1 MIDCSHGN
9 SRKDPAKQ
17 LDVLKSVAEQ
27 IQQGNESII
36 GVMLESNLEAGNQ
49 PIPDD
54 LEEIRRGVSITDAC
68 VSWETTEKI
77 LRDFAAEVGP
87 SLKSRSA

>member
-9 SRKDPAKQ
+9 SRKDPDKQ
-17 LDVLKSVAEQ
+17 LDVLSAVAAQLE
-27 IQQGNESII
+27 QGNKSII

-54 LEEIRRGVSITDAC
+54 LDEILPGVSITDAC
-68 VSWETTEKI
+68 IGWEDTEMV
-77 LRDFAAEVGP
+77 LRKFAASVRD
-87 SLKSRSA
+87 SLQSRSS